1 MKKELQRSNPFGQ
14 QHCKRTDCV
23 TCNLGLKI
31 NCRKRGQVYEIW
43 CKDCE
48 ESVKK
53 KYRGQTGRT
62 LYHRMKEHFNRW
74 ENESED
80 SVLHRHGN
88 QCHDGGTFEVGVKV
102 LASCYGKPT
111 NRLIT
116 EAVTIEDIPEENSMN
131 ERSEWNY
138 VRIPH
143 IAVV

>member
-1 MKKELQRSNPFGQ
+1 
-14 QHCKRTDCV
+14 
-23 TCNLGLKI
+23 
-31 NCRKRGQVYEIW
+31 
-43 CKDCE
+43 
-48 ESVKK
+48 
-53 KYRGQTGRT
+53 
-62 LYHRMKEHFNRW
+62 MKEHFDRW